1 MLRIGLTG
9 GIGAGK
15 STVSNKFHS
24 SHNIPVLDADEISRQ
39 LMAPNG
45 EAYEEVTKTFG
56 PESIIQS
63 GEIDRKF
70 IRDKIFKDEKLRT
83 LLENI
88 IHPKVRKNIS
98 HQVANFNSSYCLI
111 VVPLLIESNMQS
123 IVDRILVV
131 DTQKEK
137 QISRVTERDRCDS
150 IHVQNIMDTQLNPN
164 ERLKHADDIIVNNG
178 NLDDLDS
185 QILQLHQ
192 KYLALSK

>member
-15 STVSNKFHS
+15 STVSNKFYS
-24 SHNIPVLDADEISRQ
+24 AHNIPIIDADEISRQ

-45 EAYEEVTKTFG
+45 EAYEEVAKTFG
-56 PESIIQS
+56 PESIILS
-63 GEIDRKF
+63 GEFDRKF
-70 IRDKIFKDEKLRT
+70 IRDKIFKDKNLRT

-88 IHPKVRKNIS
+88 IHPKVRANIS
-98 HQVANFNSSYCLI
+98 HQAASFDSNYCLI

-123 IVDRILVV
+123 IVDRVLVI

-137 QISRVTERDRCDS
+137 QISRVTERDRCYS
-150 IHVQNIMDTQLNPN
+150 IHVQNIMDTQIDPN
-164 ERLKHADDIIVNNG
+164 DRLKYADDIIVNNSD
-178 NLDDLDS
+178 LDDLDR
-185 QILQLHQ
+185 QIQQLHQ